1 MRVFYDDTR
10 PHPTGEILS
19 PKPSAA
25 FGETLELEARAS
37 SPNGLITRVEFIG
50 EYDDFDWDGN
60 GVWREWQFTTHHGVL
75 QHHLGTATNAPW
87 RVRFDARWL
96 PYQSQPVR
104 VRARITDATGLVW
117 LTPPVENLVQKRER
131 RSVRMCKP
139 VNVPE
144 NFCSRD
150 SKSRLPARLLWMPT
164 SRKPKLRGWCSRP
177 GAPMWTMTASTN
189 CA

>member
-1 MRVFYDDTR
+1 MPRHVPR
-10 PHPTGEILS
+10 PI
-19 PKPSAA
+19 
-25 FGETLELEARAS
+25 ELDLARAVRAELS
-37 SPNGLITRVEFIG
+37 VEYWGGHIGTSGQQFQVNSNGWV